1 MGVCVI
7 IKYLLVDMIVLPLH
21 LMARGA
27 TTNNAD
33 VVVVVVALSLVVLH
47 LEQVIVL
54 LLRVAVSV
62 GHHGLP
68 LLLNLLLLLLLLLL
82 DHIET
87 LRLGAGGLERGQ
99 LRDGSPHILLMVT

>member
-7 IKYLLVDMIVLPLH
+7 IKYLLVDMVVLPLH

-47 LEQVIVL
+47 LEQVVVL
-54 LLRVAVSV
+54 LLRVAIGV

-68 LLLNLLLLLLLLLL
+68 LLLNLLLLLLLL

-99 LRDGSPHILLMVT
+99 LRDGSPHVLLMVT

>member
-7 IKYLLVDMIVLPLH
+7 IKYLLVDMVVLPLH

-33 VVVVVVALSLVVLH
+33 VIIVVVALSLVVLH
-47 LEQVIVL
+47 LEQVVVL
-54 LLRVAVSV
+54 LLRVAISV

-68 LLLNLLLLLLLLLL
+68 LLLNLLLLLLLL

-87 LRLGAGGLERGQ
+87 LRLSAGGLERGQ

>member
-7 IKYLLVDMIVLPLH
+7 IKYLLVDMVVLPLH

-47 LEQVIVL
+47 LEQVVVL
-54 LLRVAVSV
+54 LLRVAISV

-68 LLLNLLLLLLLLLL
+68 LLLNLLLLLLLL

-99 LRDGSPHILLMVT
+99 LRDGSPHVLLMVT